1 MNYFTK
7 LLKIHNSGLVKV
19 NKYLLPT
26 QQNKEILTKFQ
37 KLNGAPQLWNYQ
49 FNANRRF
56 FHTCNSLL
64 SIKDHYKTLGVS
76 KNADKNAI
84 KSAYIQLAKK
94 YHPDKNRGDKNSAEK
109 FKEVNEAYEIL
120 KDQKKRQDYDRSA
133 EYETNKQRGSNGQT
147 NNKQKKSAGKRSRK
161 RSESYEYDLDSED
174 FYFDFDFGVLKVN
187 IEIKPEKD
195 TIKEIKIEVNKK
207 IKIVMDKKITIEINN
222 KIWIEMDNKFKIQ
235 IKS

>member
-7 LLKIHNSGLVKV
+7 LLKIHNPGLVKV

-94 YHPDKNRGDKNSAEK
+94 YHPDKNQGDKNSAGK

-120 KDQKKRQDYDRSA
+120 RDHRKRQDYDRSS
-133 EYETNKQRGSNGQT
+133 EYETNKQRRSTGQTNSQQRGSNGQTNNQQRGSNGQT
-147 NNKQKKSAGKRSRK
+147 NNKQKRSAGKRSRK
-161 RSESYEYDLDSED
+161 QSESYEYNLSSEES
-174 FYFDFDFGVLKVN
+174 YFDFDFGELKVN
-187 IEIKPEKD
+187 IRSNQARVQ
-195 TIKEIKIEVNKK
+195 TK
-207 IKIVMDKKITIEINN
+207 IKIQVNGKTII
-222 KIWIEMDNKFKIQ
+222 DIQ
-235 IKS
+235 ENYD